1 MDRFQTDYESPF
13 PECKVAASVDEFA
26 MIRLDM
32 NRDQA
37 ALFAKQVNEAVEE
50 HDGPD
55 ELVELG
61 VTLKPRT
68 AKEFAE
74 QIGRILEAAEDHTVT
89 GPEDIISAQVLI
101 DRELDPDDDGVSV
114 AVISNESQVRGT
126 YESAQQVLA
135 TGAGLRWEFT
145 VSPWGA
151 EMLVQQLVAAIK
163 GAENPLEHVDTDDL
177 EFDGGDR

>member
-1 MDRFQTDYESPF
+1 MDRLQHDYESPF

-37 ALFAKQVNEAVEE
+37 ALFAKQVNESVEE
-50 HDGPD
+50 HDDPE
-55 ELVELG
+55 ELVELS
-61 VTLKPRT
+61 VTMSPRT

-74 QIGRILEAAEDHTVT
+74 QIGRILEAAENHTVS
-89 GPEDIISAQVLI
+89 GPEEIISAQVLI
-101 DRELDPDDDGVSV
+101 DRELDPNDDGVSV

-126 YESAQQVLA
+126 YESAQKVLA

-145 VSPWGA
+145 VSPAGA
-151 EMLVQQLVAAIK
+151 EMLVQQLVGAIK
-163 GAENPLEHVDTDDL
+163 GADDPLDRVDPDDL
-177 EFDGGDR
+177 QFDGGDR